1 MTLWTVFTDVC
12 LMGMVFLAGQILR
25 AKVKFFQK
33 FLIPPALIAGF
44 LALIFGPNG
53 FGIIPFSSSLGTYAS
68 VLIVVIFAAMAIG
81 DKPAKGALSGPAIGG
96 MFFNITGIAV
106 LQYAV
111 GMFLT
116 VYVLNHFY
124 SLNPGF
130 GLMMATGY
138 YGGHGTAAAVG
149 QAYEALGW
157 SEATDLAYTTATVGI
172 VGGIIL
178 GIIIINWGA
187 RKNYTNYVR
196 SPKALP
202 VSMKTGLIPKAE
214 QSTSTTGTIST
225 ICADPMAFH
234 LALVLVPS
242 ILGYALSKYLA
253 PIIGVEIPA
262 FCTALLFGFIMN
274 FCLNKTGGDKYVDRA
289 SINRISG
296 TSTDFLMI
304 SGIGA
309 LKTGVVIKYAV
320 PLLVICAAGLI
331 TNWIWFLVIG
341 KYSSVKDWFERN
353 MMVWGHACGVAAT
366 GVMLQRIVDPE
377 LKSRGIEDSGISD
390 LLNRPIIIGLQI
402 IPPLLMSAVPVFG
415 PHLVTWGCF
424 GIVGVMGIIAYV
436 FKWWRPP
443 FGSRKNDSGPNPNST
458 PLYVGDEVFE

>member
-25 AKVKFFQK
+25 AKVKIFQK

-53 FGIIPFSSSLGTYAS
+53 FRLIPFSSSLGTYAS

-81 DKPAKGALSGPAIGG
+81 DKPAKSALSGPAIGG

-124 SLNPGF
+124 NLNPGF

-178 GIIIINWGA
+178 GIIIINW
-187 RKNYTNYVR
+187 
-196 SPKALP
+196 
-202 VSMKTGLIPKAE
+202 
-214 QSTSTTGTIST
+214 
-225 ICADPMAFH
+225 
-234 LALVLVPS
+234 
-242 ILGYALSKYLA
+242 
-253 PIIGVEIPA
+253 
-262 FCTALLFGFIMN
+262 
-274 FCLNKTGGDKYVDRA
+274 
-289 SINRISG
+289 
-296 TSTDFLMI
+296 
-304 SGIGA
+304 
-309 LKTGVVIKYAV
+309 
-320 PLLVICAAGLI
+320 
-331 TNWIWFLVIG
+331 
-341 KYSSVKDWFERN
+341 
-353 MMVWGHACGVAAT
+353 
-366 GVMLQRIVDPE
+366 
-377 LKSRGIEDSGISD
+377 
-390 LLNRPIIIGLQI
+390 
-402 IPPLLMSAVPVFG
+402 
-415 PHLVTWGCF
+415 
-424 GIVGVMGIIAYV
+424 
-436 FKWWRPP
+436 
-443 FGSRKNDSGPNPNST
+443 
-458 PLYVGDEVFE
+458 